1 MKHRSILPHAA
12 QEPAEHRESLLE
24 APDVVGLAQ
33 LWTSQFQHI
42 TTLALAGGGGLLVL
56 TETGVVAVSG
66 RWWAA
71 LLLLAL
77 AAMASMIGQT
87 VIVDEATEGRPPG
100 RSARAMRALALM
112 CFGGSGYMLMRLFM

>member
-1 MKHRSILPHAA
+1 MG
-12 QEPAEHRESLLE
+12 

-71 LLLLAL
+71 LLLAL